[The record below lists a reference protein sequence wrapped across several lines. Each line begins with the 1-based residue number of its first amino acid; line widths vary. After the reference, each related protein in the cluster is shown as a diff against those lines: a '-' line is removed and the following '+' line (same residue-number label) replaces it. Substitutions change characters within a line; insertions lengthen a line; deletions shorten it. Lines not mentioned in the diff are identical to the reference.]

1 MNTFEQTVDEV
12 GTMLGHKLFHDLM
25 GGGFGQI
32 PVDKEAVVIALVY
45 DLEAE
50 LVAQDLTRIQEATK
64 VHLFHLQAE
73 NIRKH
78 AEGNETKAKMVK
90 TIQTRADVAAVK
102 AAREALATFGGE
114 MTEAAKDG
122 IRKVADRKIGD
133 FCR

>member
-1 MNTFEQTVDEV
+1 MNTFEQTIDEV

-25 GGGFGQI
+25 GGGYGQV

-64 VHLFHLQAE
+64 AHLFAIQSK
-73 NIRKH
+73 NIREH
-78 AEGNETKAKMVK
+78 AQGNEAKAKMVAV
-90 TIQTRADVAAVK
+90 IQTRADQAAVK
-102 AAREALATFGGE
+102 AAREALATFGDS
-114 MTEAAKDG
+114 MTEAAKNG
-122 IRKVADRKIGD
+122 LRKVADRKTGD